1 MASIRKRKL
10 KNKRVCWQVDYR
22 DVQGKRRH
30 KQFPTRREADDWLVD
45 ARSQVAAGTHVAASA
60 SKTVREAADEWLK
73 DCERNGLEKTTL
85 DVYRQRV
92 KDHINPFIGH
102 LKLATMTTVDAQN
115 FYESLLDKLCSRDMV
130 RRVRINAGAI
140 FRYAQRK
147 GWVVSN
153 PIALTPYKHSKRDN
167 KRPPMPSMDE
177 MKAMISRTT
186 AAWEGWLVMVYVLI
200 FAGLRASELRALS
213 WDDIDLKKHILT
225 VRRRADKWGRIA
237 KPKSDAGTRDVR
249 FIPQLALELKKWKLR
264 CPHSDH
270 NLVFPSST
278 GTVQN
283 LANIMNRFLRPMQIE
298 AGIVIKTV
306 TIAKDGKKIT
316 KVRAKFGMHAFR
328 HFCASIWIDANF
340 SPKKIQ
346 TMMGHAS
353 IELTFDTYGYL
364 FDAREDDDKA
374 MKKIQA
380 KVLG

>member
-10 KNKRVCWQVDYR
+10 KNRKTCWQVDYR
-22 DVQGKRRH
+22 DVKGKRRH
-30 KQFPTRREADDWLVD
+30 KQFATRKEADAWLVK
-45 ARSQVAAGTHVAASA
+45 ARSEVAAGTHVAASA
-60 SKTVREAADEWLK
+60 SRTVAEAADEWLK
-73 DCERNGLEKTTL
+73 ECERNGLEESTL
-85 DVYRQRV
+85 AVYRQRV
-92 KDHINPFIGH
+92 KDHIVPFIGH
-102 LKLATMTTVDAQN
+102 LKLAAMTTVDAKN
-115 FYESLLDKLCSRDMV
+115 FYESLLDQCRSRDMV

-140 FRYAQRK
+140 FRYAQSK
-147 GWVVSN
+147 GWVVTN
-153 PIALTPYKHSKRDN
+153 PIALTPYKHSKRDY
-167 KRPPMPSMDE
+167 KRPPMPSMAE
-177 MKAMISRTT
+177 MKAMIARTT
-186 AAWEGWLVMVYVLI
+186 AAWPDFLAMVYVLI
-200 FAGLRASELRALS
+200 FAGLRASELRALA
-213 WDDIDLKKHILT
+213 WDDIDFKTHILT
-225 VRRRADKWGRIA
+225 VRQRADKWGRIA
-237 KPKSDAGTRDVR
+237 KPKSAAGTRDVR
-249 FIPQLALELKKWKLR
+249 FIPKLALELKKWKLQ
-264 CPHSDH
+264 CPHSDL

-298 AGIVIKTV
+298 AGIVIRTV
-306 TIAKDGKKIT
+306 TTSTDGKKVT

-328 HFCASIWIDANF
+328 HFCASLWIDADF